1 MDGRATLSG
10 AAEKWR
16 GMGSTH
22 KVAVILLAVALVVTV
37 FYTGSYVQQANYAP
51 LFTQVD
57 PREAGPIID
66 RLDAMKVPYRLTDG
80 GSTIQVPKNRVYE
93 ARIQLASSG
102 ALLGGGLG
110 FELFDRTKLGI
121 TEFEQQINYQR
132 ALQEELRRTIVQL
145 DAVEQARVHL
155 VIPEKTIFSE
165 EQHPPSSSIA
175 LKVRPLSELTPAQ
188 VKGIVALVSGSV
200 EGLNPENIHVIDMR
214 GRVLSE
220 DIGSDSLSG
229 VALSQQEV
237 RRAYEK
243 ELEKRVL
250 SLLSPVL
257 GSNKA
262 VAMVSAEL
270 DFRQQQSVVNI
281 PAGDTEVTSEYELR
295 EESQGTGTGGVP
307 GTDSNIDGPPVYSG
321 TGGETS
327 QSHSR
332 EERTT
337 NYHVGTM
344 VETTVQPPGQLK
356 RLSTSVVVDG
366 PVSAAVA
373 DQIQNVVSV
382 ALGLDS
388 ERGDQ
393 VLVSSM
399 TFDTSLQQQ
408 LEEDLAAAEV
418 AAKERE
424 RAAMIQNL
432 IIAGALFLLLVI
444 TLVVVILTAK
454 RRTTAHSEAQV
465 VETKGPTDLGSVFVP
480 GKVSLLGTV
489 IQVSEDPEA
498 DLSPEQRD
506 IRELAK
512 KKPEDVAQIIKL
524 WLADK

>member
-1 MDGRATLSG
+1 MDGRTILTG

-16 GMGSTH
+16 GMGSTQ
-22 KVAVILLAVALVVTV
+22 KVAILLLAVALVVTV
-37 FYTGSYVQQANYAP
+37 FYTGSYIQQANFAP

-57 PREAGPIID
+57 PQEAGPIID

-80 GSTIQVPKNRVYE
+80 GSTIQVPKNKVYE

-102 ALLGGGLG
+102 ALLGGGIG
-110 FELFDRTKLGI
+110 YELFDRTKLGI

-155 VIPEKTIFSE
+155 VIPEKTIFTE
-165 EQHPPSSSIA
+165 EQHPPSASIA
-175 LKVRPLSELTPAQ
+175 LKVRLRSELSSAQ

-214 GRVLSE
+214 GQVLSE
-220 DIGSDSLSG
+220 DISADSLSG

-250 SLLSPVL
+250 SLLSPIL
-257 GSNKA
+257 GPNKA
-262 VAMVSAEL
+262 VAMVTADL
-270 DFRQQQSVVNI
+270 DFRQQESVINV
-281 PAGDTEVTSEYELR
+281 PTGDTKVVSEHEIR
-295 EESQGTGTGGVP
+295 EESEGTGTGGAP
-307 GTDSNIDGPPVYSG
+307 GTDTNLENPPVYPAV
-321 TGGETS
+321 GGEAS

-337 NYHVGTM
+337 NYHVGTL
-344 VETTVQPPGQLK
+344 VETTVQPPGQLR

-373 DQIQNVVSV
+373 EQIQNVVSV

-408 LEEDLAAAEV
+408 LEEDMATAEA

-424 RAAMIQNL
+424 RAEMIRNL
-432 IIAGALFLLLVI
+432 IMAGALLLLLLIGLVLIVI
-444 TLVVVILTAK
+444 TAK
-454 RRTTAHSEAQV
+454 RRKPIISVKEA
-465 VETKGPTDLGSVFVP
+465 EGPSPNPGSVIVS
-480 GKVSLLGTV
+480 GKIGPLGTV
-489 IQVSEDPEA
+489 ISVSEDPDA
-498 DLSPEQRD
+498 DLSAEQRD
-506 IRELAK
+506 IRELAR
-512 KKPEDVAQIIKL
+512 KKPEDVAQIVKL